1 MTRILVF
8 AGSARKDSFNK
19 KLARAGAEAAR
30 STGAEVT
37 FADLAEFVMP
47 LYDGD
52 LESTEGIPEAAGR
65 FRALLRENE
74 GWMIACPEYNGS
86 ITPLLKNT
94 IDWASRPQDG
104 EGTGAVFQG
113 KAAALLSASPGRLG
127 GIRGLVHVRT
137 ILHGLGT
144 LVVPGDVS
152 VSAAHQAF
160 GDDGSLTD
168 LGLAE
173 RLERSARALVAA
185 GSALDSVRSH

>member
-19 KLARAGAEAAR
+19 KLALAGAEAAR

-37 FADLAEFVMP
+37 FADLAEFPMP

-52 LESTEGIPEAAGR
+52 LESADGIPVAATR
-65 FRALLRENE
+65 FRALLREHE

-94 IDWASRPQDG
+94 IDWVSRPQDDD
-104 EGTGAVFQG
+104 GAGFVFKG
-113 KAAALLSASPGRLG
+113 KAAALLSASPGQLG

-137 ILHGLGT
+137 ILHGIGT

-152 VSAAHQAF
+152 VGAAHQAF

-168 LGLAE
+168 PKVGE
-173 RLERSARALVAA
+173 RLERSARTLVAA
-185 GSALDSVRSH
+185 ASALTIVSGH

>member
-19 KLARAGAEAAR
+19 RLAMAGAEIAR
-30 STGAEVT
+30 STGAEAT
-37 FADLAEFVMP
+37 FADLAEYPMP

-52 LESTEGIPEAAGR
+52 LESAEGVPEAAQR
-65 FRALLRENE
+65 FRALLRDHE

-86 ITPLLKNT
+86 VTPLLKNT

-104 EGTGAVFQG
+104 DGAGAVFKG

-152 VSAAHQAF
+152 IGSAHQAF

-168 LGLAE
+168 SKLAE
-173 RLERSARALVAA
+173 RLERSARTLVAA
-185 GSALDSVRSH
+185 ASALTIVSEH